1 MIGRL
6 KRVIHFLSRLLR
18 LLGQRLD
25 RELMGTPIAEQPP
38 LIRNEILKLRAQS
51 VDRLSTACF
60 SLGAA
65 GAFAPVVAAILHGR
79 STPALQCAPAQQ
91 DGIVYLQ
98 CLVPSVGTAGAS
110 WTLHDTVGVAL
121 PVTVWLIFGFVLHIT
136 GEVFLTKLGDH
147 P

>member
-1 MIGRL
+1 MIRRL
-6 KRVIHFLSRLLR
+6 KQIIHFLLQPLR
-18 LLGQRLD
+18 LLGAWLD

-65 GAFAPVVAAILHGR
+65 GALAPVVAAILRGGNM
-79 STPALQCAPAQQ
+79 PGLECAPSQR
-91 DGIVYLQ
+91 DSIISLQ
-98 CLVPSVGTAGAS
+98 CLAPSLAAGDAR
-110 WTLHDTVGVAL
+110 WTVQDVVGVAL
-121 PVTVWLIFGFVLHIT
+121 PVALWLIFGFVLHMI
-136 GEVFLTKLGDH
+136 GEIFLTKLGDH